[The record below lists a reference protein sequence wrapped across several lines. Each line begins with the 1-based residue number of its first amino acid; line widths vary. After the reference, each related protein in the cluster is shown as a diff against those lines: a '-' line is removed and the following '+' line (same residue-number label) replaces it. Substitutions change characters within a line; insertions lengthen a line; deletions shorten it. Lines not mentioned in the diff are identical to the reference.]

1 MDLNKLIKDTKSIMD
16 DKGIEVDQAV
26 KLLLVAAEKLSD
38 IQNKLYSD
46 AQVRHLNEPS
56 ALQWDK
62 KPFLNKCSLTLKIFF
77 LNGSENG
84 WQRG

>member
-46 AQVRHLNEPS
+46 AQVRHLHEPS
-56 ALQWDK
+56 GTKNL
-62 KPFLNKCSLTLKIFF
+62 S
-77 LNGSENG
+77 
-84 WQRG
+84 